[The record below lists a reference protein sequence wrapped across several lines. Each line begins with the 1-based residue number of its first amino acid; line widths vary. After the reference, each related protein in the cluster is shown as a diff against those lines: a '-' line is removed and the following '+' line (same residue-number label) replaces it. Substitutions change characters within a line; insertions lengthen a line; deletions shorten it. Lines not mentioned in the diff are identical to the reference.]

1 MYKSRNKEN
10 SHFINA
16 RAVKMLLSAM
26 GKTELQAEKDLG
38 WSTRSLKLC
47 LSYKS
52 KLSNERLDQLAAY
65 LHQDNPSTLINY
77 RPTKNAIKKY
87 REEAIKK
94 YREEQERKLKQR
106 GKAQAQAKVVDS
118 ELTSRLLDQ
127 LVALTSAVNKLEQTQ
142 RDYSN
147 VLYQMTKEDDSEISG
162 KIDKLIEAEDKRQN
176 YLVNELNKIK
186 LNRHFGK

>member
-16 RAVKMLLSAM
+16 RMVKMALSAM
-26 GKTELQAEKDLG
+26 GKTQLQAEKDLG
-38 WSTRSLKLC
+38 WSAKSLKLY

-77 RPTKNAIKKY
+77 KPTKNAIKKY
-87 REEAIKK
+87 Q
-94 YREEQERKLKQR
+94 EEQERKLKQR
-106 GKAQAQAKVVDS
+106 EKAQAQAEVVDS
-118 ELTSRLLDQ
+118 ELTRRLLDQ
-127 LVALTSAVNKLEQTQ
+127 LEALTQAVNKLDQTQ

-147 VLYQMTKEDDSEISG
+147 VLYQLTKEDDSEISR
-162 KIDKLIEAEDKRQN
+162 KIDKLIETEDKRQN

>member
-16 RAVKMLLSAM
+16 RAVKMMLSAM
-26 GKTELQAEKDLG
+26 GKTQLQAEKDLG
-38 WSTRSLKLC
+38 WSAKSLKLY

-52 KLSNERLDQLAAY
+52 KLSNERLDQLATY

-77 RPTKNAIKKY
+77 KPTKKARKKY
-87 REEAIKK
+87 Q
-94 YREEQERKLKQR
+94 EEQERKLKQR
-106 GKAQAQAKVVDS
+106 EEAQVQVQDQAKAVDS
-118 ELTSRLLDQ
+118 ELTSRLLEQ
-127 LVALTSAVNKLEQTQ
+127 LVALTNAVNKLDQTQ
-142 RDYSN
+142 RDCTN
-147 VLYQMTKEDDSEISG
+147 VLYQLTKEDDFEISK

>member
-16 RAVKMLLSAM
+16 RMVKMALSAM
-26 GKTELQAEKDLG
+26 GKTQLQAEKDLG
-38 WSTRSLKLC
+38 WSAKSLKLY

-52 KLSNERLDQLAAY
+52 KLSNERLDQLATY

-77 RPTKNAIKKY
+77 KPTKNARKKY
-87 REEAIKK
+87 Q
-94 YREEQERKLKQR
+94 EEQERKLKQKE
-106 GKAQAQAKVVDS
+106 KAQAQAQAQAQAKAVDS
-118 ELTSRLLDQ
+118 ELTSRLLEQ
-127 LVALTSAVNKLEQTQ
+127 LVALTNAVNKLDQTQ

-147 VLYQMTKEDDSEISG
+147 VLYQLTKEDDSEISR
-162 KIDKLIEAEDKRQN
+162 KIDKLIETEDKRQN

>member
-38 WSTRSLKLC
+38 WSTRSLKLY

-77 RPTKNAIKKY
+77 KPTKNAIKKY
-87 REEAIKK
+87 Q
-94 YREEQERKLKQR
+94 EEQERKLKQR
-106 GKAQAQAKVVDS
+106 EKAQAQAKVVDS

>member
-16 RAVKMLLSAM
+16 RAVKMMLSAM
-26 GKTELQAEKDLG
+26 GKTERQAEEDLG
-38 WSTRSLKLC
+38 WSTTSLKLY

-52 KLSNERLDQLAAY
+52 KLSNERLDQLATY

-77 RPTKNAIKKY
+77 NPTKKVRKKY
-87 REEAIKK
+87 Q
-94 YREEQERKLKQR
+94 EEQERKLKQ
-106 GKAQAQAKVVDS
+106 KAQAQAQDQAKVVDS

-127 LVALTSAVNKLEQTQ
+127 LVALTDAVNKLDQTQ

-147 VLYQMTKEDDSEISG
+147 VLYQLTKEDDSEISR
-162 KIDKLIEAEDKRQN
+162 KIDKLIETEDKRQN

>member
-16 RAVKMLLSAM
+16 RAVKMMLSAM
-26 GKTELQAEKDLG
+26 GKTQLQAEKDLG
-38 WSTRSLKLC
+38 WSAKSLKLY

-52 KLSNERLDQLAAY
+52 KLSNERLDQLATY

-77 RPTKNAIKKY
+77 KPTKNAIKKY
-87 REEAIKK
+87 Q
-94 YREEQERKLKQR
+94 EEQERKLKQR
-106 GKAQAQAKVVDS
+106 EKGQAQAEVVDS
-118 ELTSRLLDQ
+118 ELTSSLLDQ
-127 LVALTSAVNKLEQTQ
+127 LAALTNAVNKLDQTQ
-142 RDYSN
+142 RDCTN
-147 VLYQMTKEDDSEISG
+147 VLYHLTKQDDFEISK
-162 KIDKLIEAEDKRQN
+162 KIDKLIEVEDRRQN

>member
-16 RAVKMLLSAM
+16 RAVKMMLSAM
-26 GKTELQAEKDLG
+26 GKTQLQAEKDLG
-38 WSTRSLKLC
+38 WSAKSLKLY

-52 KLSNERLDQLAAY
+52 KMSNERLDQLAAY

-77 RPTKNAIKKY
+77 KPTKKARKKY
-87 REEAIKK
+87 Q
-94 YREEQERKLKQR
+94 EEQERKLKQKE
-106 GKAQAQAKVVDS
+106 KAQAQAEVVDS

-127 LVALTSAVNKLEQTQ
+127 LVALTNAVNKLDQTQ

-147 VLYQMTKEDDSEISG
+147 VLYQLTKEDDSEIG
-162 KIDKLIEAEDKRQN
+162 KKIDKLIEAEDKRQN

>member
-16 RAVKMLLSAM
+16 RMVKMALSAM
-26 GKTELQAEKDLG
+26 GKTQLQAEKDLG
-38 WSTRSLKLC
+38 WSAKSLKLY

-52 KLSNERLDQLAAY
+52 KMSNERLDQLATY

-77 RPTKNAIKKY
+77 KPTKKARKKY
-87 REEAIKK
+87 Q
-94 YREEQERKLKQR
+94 EEQERKLKQR
-106 GKAQAQAKVVDS
+106 ERAQAQAEAVDS

-127 LVALTSAVNKLEQTQ
+127 LEALTNAVNKLDQTQ

-147 VLYQMTKEDDSEISG
+147 VLYQLTKEDDWEIS
-162 KIDKLIEAEDKRQN
+162 KKFDKLIEVEDKRQN
-176 YLVNELNKIK
+176 YLVNELNKVK
-186 LNRHFGK
+186 LNKHFGK

>member
-16 RAVKMLLSAM
+16 RMVKMALSAM
-26 GKTELQAEKDLG
+26 GKTQLQAEKDLG
-38 WSTRSLKLC
+38 WSAKSLKLY

-52 KLSNERLDQLAAY
+52 KMSNERLDQLATY

-87 REEAIKK
+87 Q
-94 YREEQERKLKQR
+94 EEQERKLKQR
-106 GKAQAQAKVVDS
+106 EKAQDQAEVIDS

-127 LVALTSAVNKLEQTQ
+127 LEALTNAVNKLDQTQ

-147 VLYQMTKEDDSEISG
+147 VLYQLTEEDDSEISK
-162 KIDKLIEAEDKRQN
+162 KIDKLIEVEDKRQN

>member
-16 RAVKMLLSAM
+16 RMVKMALSAM
-26 GKTELQAEKDLG
+26 GKTQLQAEKDLG
-38 WSTRSLKLC
+38 WSAKSLKLY

-52 KLSNERLDQLAAY
+52 KLSNERLDQLATY
-65 LHQDNPSTLINY
+65 LHQDNPSALINY
-77 RPTKNAIKKY
+77 KPSKKVRKKY
-87 REEAIKK
+87 Q
-94 YREEQERKLKQR
+94 EEQERKLKQR
-106 GKAQAQAKVVDS
+106 EKSQAQAEVVDS

-127 LVALTSAVNKLEQTQ
+127 LEALTNAVNKLDQTQ

-147 VLYQMTKEDDSEISG
+147 VLYQMTEEDDSEISK
-162 KIDKLIEAEDKRQN
+162 KIDKLIETEDKRQN

>member
-16 RAVKMLLSAM
+16 RMVKMALSAM
-26 GKTELQAEKDLG
+26 GKTERQAEEDLG
-38 WSTRSLKLC
+38 WSTTSLKLY

-52 KLSNERLDQLAAY
+52 KLSNERLDQLATY

-77 RPTKNAIKKY
+77 KPTKKARKKY
-87 REEAIKK
+87 Q
-94 YREEQERKLKQR
+94 EEQERKLKQKE
-106 GKAQAQAKVVDS
+106 KAQAQAQDQAKAVDS

-127 LVALTSAVNKLEQTQ
+127 LEALTNAVNKLDQTQ

-147 VLYQMTKEDDSEISG
+147 VLYQLTKEDDSEISK
-162 KIDKLIEAEDKRQN
+162 KIDKLIETEDKRQN

>member
-10 SHFINA
+10 NHFINA
-16 RAVKMLLSAM
+16 RMVKMALSAM
-26 GKTELQAEKDLG
+26 GKTQLQAEKDLG
-38 WSTRSLKLC
+38 WSAKSLKLY

-77 RPTKNAIKKY
+77 KPTKNAIKKY
-87 REEAIKK
+87 Q
-94 YREEQERKLKQR
+94 EEQERKRKQR
-106 GKAQAQAKVVDS
+106 EKAQAQAEVVDS

-127 LVALTSAVNKLEQTQ
+127 LEALTNAVNKLDQTQ

-147 VLYQMTKEDDSEISG
+147 VLYQLTKEDDSEISK
-162 KIDKLIEAEDKRQN
+162 KIDKLIEVEDKRQN

>member
-16 RAVKMLLSAM
+16 RMVKMALSAM
-26 GKTELQAEKDLG
+26 GKTQLQAEKDLG
-38 WSTRSLKLC
+38 WSAKSLKLY

-52 KLSNERLDQLAAY
+52 KLSNERLDQLATY
-65 LHQDNPSTLINY
+65 LHQDNQSTLINY
-77 RPTKNAIKKY
+77 KPTKKAIKKY
-87 REEAIKK
+87 Q
-94 YREEQERKLKQR
+94 EEQERKLKQKE
-106 GKAQAQAKVVDS
+106 KAQAQAQDQAKVVDS

-127 LVALTSAVNKLEQTQ
+127 LEALTNAVNKLDQTQ

-147 VLYQMTKEDDSEISG
+147 VLYQLTKEDDSEISK
-162 KIDKLIEAEDKRQN
+162 KIDKLIETEDKRQN

-186 LNRHFGK
+186 LNKHFGR

>member
-16 RAVKMLLSAM
+16 RAVKMMLSAM
-26 GKTELQAEKDLG
+26 GKTQLQAEKDLG
-38 WSTRSLKLC
+38 WSAKSLKLY

-52 KLSNERLDQLAAY
+52 KLSNARLDQLAAY

-77 RPTKNAIKKY
+77 KPTKNAIKKY
-87 REEAIKK
+87 Q
-94 YREEQERKLKQR
+94 EEQERKLKQR
-106 GKAQAQAKVVDS
+106 EKAEAQAEVADS

-127 LVALTSAVNKLEQTQ
+127 LVALTNAVNKLEQTQ

-147 VLYQMTKEDDSEISG
+147 VLYQMTKEDDSEISK
-162 KIDKLIEAEDKRQN
+162 KIDKLIETEDKRQN

>member
-16 RAVKMLLSAM
+16 RAVKMMLSAM
-26 GKTELQAEKDLG
+26 GKTQLQAEKDLG
-38 WSTRSLKLC
+38 WSAKSLKLY

-52 KLSNERLDQLAAY
+52 KLSNARLDQLAAY

-77 RPTKNAIKKY
+77 KPTKKARKKY
-87 REEAIKK
+87 Q
-94 YREEQERKLKQR
+94 EEQERKLKQ
-106 GKAQAQAKVVDS
+106 KEKSQAQAQDQDKAVDS

-127 LVALTSAVNKLEQTQ
+127 LEALTNAVNKLDQTQ

-147 VLYQMTKEDDSEISG
+147 VLYQLTKEDDSEIS
-162 KIDKLIEAEDKRQN
+162 KKLTSLLRLKTNAKTTWSMN
-176 YLVNELNKIK
+176 STKSN
-186 LNRHFGK
+186 

>member
-16 RAVKMLLSAM
+16 RAVKMMLSAM
-26 GKTELQAEKDLG
+26 GKTQLQAEKDLG
-38 WSTRSLKLC
+38 WSARSLKLY

-77 RPTKNAIKKY
+77 KPTKNAIKKY
-87 REEAIKK
+87 Q
-94 YREEQERKLKQR
+94 EEQERKLKQR
-106 GKAQAQAKVVDS
+106 EKAQAQAEAKSVDS
-118 ELTSRLLDQ
+118 ELTSRLLEQ
-127 LVALTSAVNKLEQTQ
+127 LVVLTNAVNKLDQTQ

-147 VLYQMTKEDDSEISG
+147 VLYQLTKEDDSEISK
-162 KIDKLIEAEDKRQN
+162 KIDKLIEVEDKRQN
-176 YLVNELNKIK
+176 YLVNEINKIK

>member
-16 RAVKMLLSAM
+16 RAVKMMLSAM
-26 GKTELQAEKDLG
+26 GKTQLQAEKDLG
-38 WSTRSLKLC
+38 WSAKSLKLY

-52 KLSNERLDQLAAY
+52 KMSNERLDQLATY

-77 RPTKNAIKKY
+77 KPTKNAIKKY
-87 REEAIKK
+87 Q
-94 YREEQERKLKQR
+94 EEQERKLKQR
-106 GKAQAQAKVVDS
+106 EKAQAQAEVVDS

-127 LVALTSAVNKLEQTQ
+127 LAALTNAVNKLDQTQ
-142 RDYSN
+142 RDCTN
-147 VLYQMTKEDDSEISG
+147 VLYHLTKQDDFEISK
-162 KIDKLIEAEDKRQN
+162 KIDKLIEVEDRRQN